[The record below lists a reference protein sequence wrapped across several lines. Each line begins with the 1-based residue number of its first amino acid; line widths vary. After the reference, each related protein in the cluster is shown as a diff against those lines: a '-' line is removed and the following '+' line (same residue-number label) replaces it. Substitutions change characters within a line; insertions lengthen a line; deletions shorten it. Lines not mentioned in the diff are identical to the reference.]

1 MQELDMVDVNF
12 LSCVVF
18 FCALH
23 VARCILHFTYANRA
37 SDIAY
42 ELSMEEIKKGASD
55 GLSYFELADVSFKS
69 IFLFSISFNRWSFK
83 SAFPE
88 IVEAQRG
95 RSHCHQRQNL

>member
-1 MQELDMVDVNF
+1 MQELEMVYVFIIRD
-12 LSCVVF
+12 VF
-18 FCALH
+18 F
-23 VARCILHFTYANRA
+23 ARCILYLIYANRA
-37 SDIAY
+37 SDLAY

-88 IVEAQRG
+88 IVEAQKT
-95 RSHCHQRQNL
+95 RQLEG